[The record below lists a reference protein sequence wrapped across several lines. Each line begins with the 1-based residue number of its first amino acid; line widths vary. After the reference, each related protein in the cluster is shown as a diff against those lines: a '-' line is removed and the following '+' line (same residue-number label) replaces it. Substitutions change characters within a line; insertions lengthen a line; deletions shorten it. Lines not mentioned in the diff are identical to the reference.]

1 MQKILRF
8 LMLALLVVGFT
19 LPAFGKAEA
28 AKVAVLPLVTSEP
41 DDLARRLWT
50 EAYTNQFE
58 YPEYTLIDDTII
70 ASAVQGTNYAV
81 VAKKGPNEAL
91 IREIMTKTGADIGV
105 MMVVDQ
111 LTEEPI
117 RPNSREDYFGLTIK
131 TRIMLVNNLNGLV
144 KKHRV
149 NDYEEVEY
157 ELMVREDYLHK
168 LFKNNC
174 IRELKIVT
182 KEKK

>member
-8 LMLALLVVGFT
+8 LMLALFVVGFT

-41 DDLARRLWT
+41 DDAARRAWI
-50 EAYTNQFE
+50 EACTDQFKF
-58 YPEYTLIDDTII
+58 PEYVLVDDTVMDT
-70 ASAVQGTNYAV
+70 AAKEANYAAA
-81 VAKKGPNEAL
+81 AKKGPNEAI
-91 IREIMTKTGADIGV
+91 IREIMAKTGADIGI

-131 TRIMLVNNLNGLV
+131 TRIMLVNNITGMV

-149 NDYEEVEY
+149 NDYNEVEY
-157 ELMVREDYLHK
+157 ALMVREDYLHK
-168 LFKNNC
+168 QFKNNF
-174 IRELKIVT
+174 IHELKVVT
-182 KEKK
+182 KDKK